1 MLDSKLAEYLAIV
14 GRGVLLSLIGLFMI
28 GIGTVIPMSLKWL
41 LQ

>member
-1 MLDSKLAEYLAIV
+1 MDSKLAEYLVIV
-14 GRGVLLSLIGLFMI
+14 GRGMLLSLIGLFMI